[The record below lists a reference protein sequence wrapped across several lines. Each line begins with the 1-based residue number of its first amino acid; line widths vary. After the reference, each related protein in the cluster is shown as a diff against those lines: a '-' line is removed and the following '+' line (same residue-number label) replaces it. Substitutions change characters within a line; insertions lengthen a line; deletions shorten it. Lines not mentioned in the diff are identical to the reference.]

1 MSQKTRAR
9 IERIAYIGW
18 RGIDGCEV
26 LDLDKGALTGFIGPS
41 GAGKSTLVMC
51 LDYAL
56 LPDREALR
64 IQPISEV
71 QDSQKAGMDT
81 LAERIDPQYGFAYVA
96 LDITT
101 RAGTRLIAG
110 IYVEAT
116 DGRAEF
122 TRWLIRDAEDIPLRS
137 ILGQEEDEH
146 EFFPP
151 FPEFKRACAGRG
163 LDVTKCRSVGEYCQA
178 LYEAGILPSGMTNGQ
193 DRKLYANL
201 IETTFR
207 GGVSKQ
213 VVSRLKDYLLPEA
226 NQVPDI
232 VRGLQDCTDEVV
244 KTRSALASAE
254 RELSLLQ
261 STYGVGKDIVL
272 HALRWMMEAE
282 RNIDTRLSAENQEM
296 ANLQVS
302 LNNLTEDIPRIRTE
316 IDQTAKTKETMLQ
329 TALVQFKTANECL
342 VELRSSLPQLNQ
354 NLSTA
359 LSNRTKFNK
368 GKQLWEKIADTN
380 THQSIEWV
388 SEWLKSRRKTAER
401 QVISIENELLS
412 IQEEQNRLSRGE
424 ASVLSEALAEQTGGH
439 TLAKEF
445 DESSMDDA
453 LAAELS
459 LCGLTEG
466 VIGMALDDLENL
478 PSSENLPD
486 TFWFNTDAPR
496 IATLHE
502 RGDWLINSVAGG
514 YVATKKSRTPV
525 FGSKARA
532 KRLGELSKEIERL
545 TQSHGDFKEEEEK
558 CEAAKTDLDQHQET
572 ISFYLAKRDNSIEIE
587 NGVANADTAISAKKQ
602 EIGEAEKLAQGIELG
617 IQRDGK
623 PYEDMLLKLNEDLNA
638 KERKQSEE
646 IASLTTLSQRIKL
659 TRGELDAIH
668 TEKLEAETILG
679 NDAPLMFDGA
689 NAMDKFNE
697 DTILIEQTRRI
708 DALGSAL
715 HDESPSRLTL
725 LQEADPRVRLTTL
738 KLWPAL
744 MEIVRER
751 VSIDRA
757 EIDGEDLIS
766 AMKDHR
772 SRLDGE
778 LVIHENEVRI
788 RARNIFQTINS
799 NIVSQQ
805 RKIDKLSKLGAD
817 IQFGNVTG
825 IQIVL
830 RPRWE
835 MMSVLESFAEQ
846 LFSEKKPVDVALK
859 EWFDAASR
867 KQDGIS
873 LTGQE
878 LLDYRNYVDLSI
890 EACRKGTG
898 WAPAASLSGG
908 EAIGCGLAMALML
921 TRSIAAK
928 GDINSEQISPLFA
941 VDEVHRLDG
950 PGQKM
955 IVNFA
960 EREHF
965 QVIVT
970 AAMLAPDYSCIL
982 YSLNRVFDPT
992 ERLIIR
998 GMRINGDKKAA

>member
-1 MSQKTRAR
+1 MSQKTTAR

-26 LDLDKGALTGFIGPS
+26 LDLDKGPLTGFIGPS
-41 GAGKSTLVMC
+41 GAGKSTLIMC

-56 LPDREALR
+56 LPDKDALK
-64 IQPISEV
+64 IQPISDV
-71 QDSQKAGMDT
+71 QDSQKAGVDS

-101 RAGTRLIAG
+101 RTGSRLIAG
-110 IYVEAT
+110 IYVET
-116 DGRAEF
+116 SDGHAEF
-122 TRWLIRDAEDIPLRS
+122 TRWLIRDAGDIPLRS
-137 ILGQEEDEH
+137 ILGQEVDDH
-146 EFFPP
+146 EIFPP
-151 FPEFKRACAGRG
+151 FPEFKRLCAGRG

-178 LYEAGILPSGMTNGQ
+178 LYEAGILPSSMTNGQ

-207 GGVSKQ
+207 GGVSNK

-226 NQVPDI
+226 SQVPDI
-232 VRGLQDCTDEVV
+232 VRGLQECTDEVV

-254 RELSLLQ
+254 KELTLLQ
-261 STYGVGKDIVL
+261 STYGVGKNIGL
-272 HALRWMMEAE
+272 HALRWMMETE
-282 RNIDTRLSAENQEM
+282 RNIKARLTADNQEK
-296 ANLQVS
+296 ANLQAT
-302 LNNLTEDIPRIRTE
+302 LNNLAEDIPRIKKE
-316 IDQTAKTKETMLQ
+316 IEQAAATKETMLQ
-329 TALVQFKTANECL
+329 TALGQLKIANIKL
-342 VELRSSLPQLNQ
+342 GELRGNLPQLNQ
-354 NLSTA
+354 NLSAA
-359 LSNRTKFNK
+359 LSNKTKFNK
-368 GKQLWEKIADTN
+368 GKGLWEKIADTN
-380 THQSIEWV
+380 AHQSLESV
-388 SEWLKSRRKTAER
+388 SDWLKSRRKEAER
-401 QVISIENELLS
+401 QAIGIENELGR
-412 IQEEQNRLSRGE
+412 IQEEINRLSRGE
-424 ASVLSEALAEQTGGH
+424 ASVLSETLAGQTGGH

-445 DESSMDDA
+445 DESSMDEA

-459 LCGLTEG
+459 LCGLTDG
-466 VIGMALDDLENL
+466 VIGIELNELESL
-478 PSSENLPD
+478 ASSESLPD
-486 TFWFNTDAPR
+486 TFWFGANAPQ
-496 IATLHE
+496 IAALNE
-502 RGDWLINSVAGG
+502 VGDWYVNSVAGG
-514 YVATKKSRTPV
+514 YVATKKTRIPV

-532 KRLGELSKEIERL
+532 KRLEELAEEIKKRTHRHGEARDEAEKCDVAKTSLDENKEI
-545 TQSHGDFKEEEEK
+545 
-558 CEAAKTDLDQHQET
+558 
-572 ISFYLAKRDNSIEIE
+572 ISFYLAQRDIAIEIE
-587 NGVANADTAISAKKQ
+587 NAVKNASAAIDAQNQ
-602 EIGEAEKLAQGIELG
+602 EIGEAENAAQEIEET
-617 IQRDGK
+617 IKSTGK
-623 PYEDMLLKLNEDLNA
+623 PYEEILQNLNTDLHS
-638 KERKQSEE
+638 KERKQSDV
-646 IASLTTLSQRIKL
+646 IASLAAVSKRIEL
-659 TRGELDAIH
+659 TQ
-668 TEKLEAETILG
+668 TELEAVHEEKQEAEAILG
-679 NDAPLMFDGA
+679 KDAPLMFEGA
-689 NAMDKFNE
+689 NAIDEFSE
-697 DTILIEQTRRI
+697 ETILIEQTRRI
-708 DALGSAL
+708 GALGSAL
-715 HDESPSRLTL
+715 HDESPSRLAL
-725 LQEADPRVRLTTL
+725 LQEADPRKRLTTL

-757 EIDGEDLIS
+757 EIDGEDLIK
-766 AMKDHR
+766 AMKEHR
-772 SRLDGE
+772 SKLDGE
-778 LVIHENEVRI
+778 LVVHENEVRI
-788 RARNIFQTINS
+788 RARNIYQTINS

-805 RKIDKLSKLGAD
+805 RKIDKLSKLGTG

-830 RPRWE
+830 KPRWE

-859 EWFDAASR
+859 EWFDAASS

-898 WAPAASLSGG
+898 WAPATLLSGG

-928 GDINSEQISPLFA
+928 GDIKPDEISPLFA

-960 EREHF
+960 ERERF

-970 AAMLAPDYSCIL
+970 AVMLAPDYNCIL

-992 ERLIIR
+992 ERLVIR